1 VHVKQLSGVE
11 YVSIKRTYTPK
22 QCFNW
27 HLFHAGQESVV
38 WPKLSFIWS
47 RMTAQ
52 WVIDTLSHSARTV
65 DSKVDIDSTT
75 ASVTERGAS

>member
-1 VHVKQLSGVE
+1 
-11 YVSIKRTYTPK
+11 
-22 QCFNW
+22 
-27 HLFHAGQESVV
+27 
-38 WPKLSFIWS
+38 
-47 RMTAQ
+47 MTAQ